1 MSMKI
6 HSKIKDYELHFY
18 DDMSFLEEIA
28 KLMPRIIIVDENV
41 YELYNESLKNYFSQ
55 DEIVTF
61 KAIETNKNIKSVL
74 DLCDKV
80 MEFSA
85 KKNMNIISI
94 GGGITQDVTGFLASI
109 LYRGV
114 NWTFVPTT
122 LLAQSDSCMGSKT
135 SLNHKHFKNLL
146 GDFYPPSTVC
156 VNTQFTRTLTEKD
169 FYSGIGEIV
178 KLHLMGGANLV
189 NTIGGDVKTI
199 ASDRS
204 NTQLLNKLVHDSLA
218 VKYSYIKDDEFDT
231 GKRNLLNFGHCFG
244 HALETSS
251 EYKIPHGIA
260 VVIGMLFANI
270 VAVKRGYMSAKLEEQ
285 LREGILLDCIKC
297 PLAPSFF
304 DKEKILAAMKMDKKR
319 VGNGLPLIILHE
331 NLELSKLLDMT
342 PEELFAGMDVLNELL
357 FGKNS

>member
-1 MSMKI
+1 MKVY
-6 HSKIKDYELHFY
+6 SKIKDYELQFM
-18 DDMSFLEEIA
+18 DDMEFMAEIA
-28 KLMPRIIIVDENV
+28 EISPRILIVDENV
-41 YELYNESLKNYFSQ
+41 YNAYQELFNRYFSK
-55 DEIVTF
+55 EELVMFT
-61 KAIETNKNIKSVL
+61 AVETNKNIHSVL
-74 DLCDKV
+74 NLCDKV
-80 MEFSA
+80 MDFAA
-85 KKNMNIISI
+85 KKNMTIVSF

-114 NWTFVPTT
+114 NWVFVPTT

-146 GDFYPPSTVC
+146 GDFYPPTTVY
-156 VNTQFTRTLTEKD
+156 VNTQFTKTLTEMD

-178 KLHLMGGANLV
+178 KLHLMGGPNLI
-189 NTIGGDVKTI
+189 NTIGSDVKTI

-204 NTQLLNKLVHDSLA
+204 NTQLLNKLVHDSLK

-244 HALETSS
+244 HALETAS

-270 VAVKRGYMSAKLEEQ
+270 IAVKRGYMSENLEIR
-285 LREGILLDCIKC
+285 LREEILINCIKC
-297 PLAPSFF
+297 PLESSFF

-319 VGNGLPLIILHE
+319 MGNGLPLIILHE
-331 NLELSKLLDMT
+331 NLELSKLLDIT
-342 PEELFAGMDVLNELL
+342 PEELFVGIDILKHLL
-357 FGKNS
+357 L

>member
-6 HSKIKDYELHFY
+6 HSKIKDYELNFS
-18 DDMSFLEEIA
+18 DDMSFVGEIA
-28 KLMPRIIIVDENV
+28 QLTPRIVIVDENV
-41 YELYNESLKNYFSQ
+41 YKHYKDVLNQHFSI

-61 KAIETNKNIKSVL
+61 TAVEMNKNIRSVL

-80 MEFSA
+80 MGFAA
-85 KKNMNIISI
+85 KKNMNIISL

-114 NWTFVPTT
+114 NWIYVPTT

-135 SLNHKHFKNLL
+135 SLNHKDYKNLL
-146 GDFYPPSTVC
+146 GDFYPPTSVYI
-156 VNTQFTRTLTEKD
+156 NTQFTKTLSEMD

-178 KLHLMGGANLV
+178 KLHLMGGANLIKSIEEDLK
-189 NTIGGDVKTI
+189 NIDSERNNSSFLNRLVKE
-199 ASDRS
+199 
-204 NTQLLNKLVHDSLA
+204 SLE

-251 EYKIPHGIA
+251 NYAIPHGIA
-260 VVIGMLFANI
+260 VVIGMIFANI
-270 VAVKRGYMSAKLEEQ
+270 IAVKRGFLSEAKEKT
-285 LREGILLDCIKC
+285 LLSNVLINSIKC
-297 PLAPSFF
+297 PLEQAFF

-319 VGNGLPLIILHE
+319 VGNGLPLIILRDD
-331 NLELSKLLDMT
+331 LELEKLTDMT
-342 PEELFAGMDVLNELL
+342 PDELFWGMDALNVIL
-357 FGKNS
+357 FNTK

>member
-6 HSKIKDYELHFY
+6 HSKIKDYELNFS
-18 DDMSFLEEIA
+18 DDMSFVGEMA
-28 KLMPRIIIVDENV
+28 KLSPRIVIVDENV
-41 YELYNESLKNYFSQ
+41 YKYYKDVLNQHFSL

-61 KAIETNKNIKSVL
+61 TAVETNKNIQSVL

-80 MEFSA
+80 MGFAA
-85 KKNMNIISI
+85 KKNMNIISF

-114 NWTFVPTT
+114 NWIFVPTT

-135 SLNHKHFKNLL
+135 SLNHKHYKNLL
-146 GDFYPPSTVC
+146 GDFYPPTSVYI
-156 VNTQFTRTLTEKD
+156 NTQFTRTLSEMD

-178 KLHLMGGANLV
+178 KLHLMGGANLIKSIEV
-189 NTIGGDVKTI
+189 DLRNIECGRNDSNFLNRLVKE
-199 ASDRS
+199 
-204 NTQLLNKLVHDSLA
+204 SLE

-251 EYKIPHGIA
+251 NYAIPHGIA
-260 VVIGMLFANI
+260 VVIGMIFANI
-270 VAVKRGYMSAKLEEQ
+270 IAVKRGFLSEAKEKTLLSNVLINSIKFPLEQ
-285 LREGILLDCIKC
+285 
-297 PLAPSFF
+297 AFF

-319 VGNGLPLIILHE
+319 VGNGLPLIILRDD
-331 NLELSKLLDMT
+331 LELEKLTDMT
-342 PEELFAGMDVLNELL
+342 PDELFWGMDALNVIL
-357 FGKNS
+357 FNKK